1 MKALVGTFNQ
11 EKALVGAFSVIMNL
25 RVDLRFKLWCSSQIK
40 VGMLGRMPRCVGS
53 GETVQG
59 AAAEEQPVVDIILQS
74 IENWASLHCP
84 LSYQVCRHTSQIFV
98 LSGTL
103 QECIPPV
110 YADLQ
115 AMFDDVWQYCAC

>member
-1 MKALVGTFNQ
+1 MITNVH
-11 EKALVGAFSVIMNL
+11 
-25 RVDLRFKLWCSSQIK
+25 VDLRLKLWCSSQIK

-115 AMFDDVWQYCAC
+115 AMFDDVWQCCACYTVFKQEESTVSHC